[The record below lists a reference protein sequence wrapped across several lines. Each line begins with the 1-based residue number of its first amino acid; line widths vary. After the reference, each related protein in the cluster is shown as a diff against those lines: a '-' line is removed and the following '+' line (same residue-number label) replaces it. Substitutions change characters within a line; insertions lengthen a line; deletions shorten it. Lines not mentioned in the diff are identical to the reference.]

1 MKSTKKRKTLR
12 RIAAAL
18 IITAIAAALLFV
30 LLEKRIRPVI
40 SAAAESTAKNV
51 ASEAVNDAVRKA
63 LTDSGDYDNLV
74 SLTLNDDGKVTAISV
89 DSIRLNTLCAD
100 IRSSVTDYFSSL
112 SEKTVTI
119 ALGTLT
125 GIDMFAG
132 KGPKIHLSVT
142 LSGSSSAKIL
152 NEFENAGINQ
162 TRHQIIL
169 EINTK
174 IYVIMQSQSFSAETL
189 SSVVIAET
197 VIVGDIPEI
206 YSDGT
211 NELWQN
217 LVGYGE

>member
-1 MKSTKKRKTLR
+1 MKSGKRRKAR
-12 RIAAAL
+12 RRAAAIL
-18 IITAIAAALLFV
+18 LITALAAVFLLVF
-30 LLEKRIRPVI
+30 LEKRIRPVLT
-40 SAAAESTAKNV
+40 AAAESAAKNV
-51 ASEAVNDAVRKA
+51 ASEAVNDAVRKT
-63 LTDSGDYDNLV
+63 LSDSGGYDDLV
-74 SLTLNDDGKVTAISV
+74 SLTQDGDGKITSISV

-100 IRSSVTDYFSSL
+100 IRSAVTDYFSSL

-125 GIDMFAG
+125 GIDMFSG

-174 IYVIMQSQSFSAETL
+174 IYVIMQNQSFSAETQN
-189 SSVVIAET
+189 SVVIAET

-211 NELWQN
+211 NELWEN
-217 LVGYGE
+217 LVGYE